1 MSLHA
6 PCNHGAP
13 LVGSPL
19 TGTTAGE
26 NEVSAAGV
34 SGTNKVATSIQQSEA
49 GGNTTTGGGGQS
61 TTITDYPDA
70 VMHPHGTSIST
81 AEEGLALHPEAA
93 LTFTETKPTG
103 AVMQTSNELM
113 QENKIPISLG
123 GDSGPLPPQQGHPSL
138 QNNFGPSLVSGT
150 HQRQLLD
157 IHIPAINLTPTQ
169 MIVDGEAG

>member
-19 TGTTAGE
+19 TGTTPGTDDAMDDGL
-26 NEVSAAGV
+26 
-34 SGTNKVATSIQQSEA
+34 SGTNKVEPSIQQREA
-49 GGNTTTGGGGQS
+49 GGNTITGGDEQS
-61 TTITDYPDA
+61 KTITDYLVA
-70 VMHPHGTSIST
+70 AMHPHGTSIST
-81 AEEGLALHPEAA
+81 AEEGFALHSKAA
-93 LTFTETKPTG
+93 LTFTDPTG
-103 AVMQTSNELM
+103 AAMQPSNELK
-113 QENKIPISLG
+113 QQTKIPISLC
-123 GDSGPLPPQQGHPSL
+123 GDSGPLPPQQGNPSL
-138 QNNFGPSLVSGT
+138 QQHVGPSSVSVT